1 MKPGTEHPNVPGTIR
16 FLPDGVDVPLVPGES
31 LLSHALR
38 GGVPLLSPCGGENRC
53 GKCRVVVA
61 GGTRGGDD
69 PGTLTRAEIASGIR
83 LACRCFPSP
92 GDVSVTI
99 LPGSRP
105 ARVVFAEET
114 TGGFELLRG
123 RLLSGV
129 DGIVRRLLE
138 ASPVA
143 GEITDVVAAGN

>member
-31 LLSHALR
+31 LRSHALR

-53 GKCRVVVA
+53 GKCRVVEA

-105 ARVVFAEET
+105 ARLAAY
-114 TGGFELLRG
+114 L
-123 RLLSGV
+123 
-129 DGIVRRLLE
+129 DGKDL
-138 ASPVA
+138 A
-143 GEITDVVAAGN
+143 GEEPFLPLSRAASGGVPLGVALDLGTSTL